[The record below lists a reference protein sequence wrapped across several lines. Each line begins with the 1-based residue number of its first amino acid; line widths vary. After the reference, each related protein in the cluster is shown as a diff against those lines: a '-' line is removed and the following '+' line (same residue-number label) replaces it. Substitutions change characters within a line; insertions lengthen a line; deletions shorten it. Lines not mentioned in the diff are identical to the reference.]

1 MKNLFT
7 FIVALFMATSVYAQ
21 ESTGTQTYK
30 SFSETTVLLTNK
42 ANVQSAINE
51 GWAYVGTKTDTGN
64 PADTKKTGDVNPN
77 TDKKEYYKENGIS
90 IKTANYKDKTLTLYV
105 KGISYLKAYAVTT
118 STGDTRVLKITA
130 TPTDGD
136 PVEASSSSKPG
147 VSAVVSLILNS
158 TKEYKVLF
166 EGYKS
171 DMSAGADLALQGVRF
186 IPSTSTSTSVAIG
199 DAGFATLAPSFAVDY
214 SNRGDGLEAYSVS
227 YNSSSSNELTY
238 TKIDGVVEA
247 GKAVILKGNGN
258 YILEASSETA
268 TVTETGLKA
277 SDGSIKGAENIYCL
291 AKKTSNGVGFYQV
304 SSDVTIPA
312 NKAYLE
318 IATPSPAKYYSIGI
332 GGNTTGIQAIQ
343 QNSVKAD
350 GIMYSLSGQRVG
362 KDYKGIVICN
372 GKKMIK
378 K

>member
-7 FIVALFMATSVYAQ
+7 FIVALFMATGVYAQ
-21 ESTGTQTYK
+21 EPNYK
-30 SFSETTVLLTNK
+30 SFEGTTVWFPTQTEVQKAIGEGWASVGMVTEKTPVFATNK
-42 ANVQSAINE
+42 A
-51 GWAYVGTKTDTGN
+51 GN
-64 PADTKKTGDVNPN
+64 VNPN
-77 TDKKEYYKENGIS
+77 TDKKTGKIMLDGIQ
-90 IKTANYKDKTLTLYV
+90 IKSAVNRTLTLYV
-105 KGISYLKAYAVTT
+105 TGISYLKAYAVTT
-118 STGDTRVLKITA
+118 NTRDTRVIKVTA

-136 PVEASSSSKPG
+136 PVVASSTSTPE
-147 VSAVVSLILNS
+147 VSAVVSLILEP
-158 TKEYKVLF
+158 TKKYKVVF

-171 DMSAGADLALQGVRF
+171 DMGAGADLALHGVRF
-186 IPSTSTSTSVAIG
+186 IPSTSPSTSVAIG
-199 DAGFATLAPSFAVDY
+199 EAGFATLAPSFAVDY

-227 YNSSSSNELTY
+227 YNSSSKELTY
-238 TKIDGVVEA
+238 TQIDGVVAE
-247 GKAVILKGNGN
+247 GKAVILKGKGN

-277 SDGSIKGAENIYCL
+277 SDGNKTGADNIYCL
-291 AKKTSNGVGFYQV
+291 ANKTSNGVGFYQV
-304 SSDVTIPA
+304 KSDVTIPA

-318 IATPSPAKYYSIGI
+318 IATPASTLAKYYSIGI
-332 GGNTTGIQAIQ
+332 GGNTTGIQTIH